1 MSKKEKIFLALIF
14 LLAFGIRLINVGN
27 HPTFISDE
35 ASIGYNAWSIL
46 KTGRDEWEK
55 FLPLSFKAFGEYKL
69 PLYVYLLVPFV
80 KIFGLNELAVRLPSV
95 VFGSFTVIAVY
106 FLVRELFLDKKWEAP
121 LIASFLLAIS
131 PWHIQASRMAL
142 EANLSLFL
150 VVLGAVLFL
159 KGLGSRKFLLFSFIV
174 FALSFYTYNACRV
187 FVPFCFGFW
196 LFINR
201 KKIGSLKRLLLPSV
215 VGFLILTPLLV
226 SGFRGTGERLEKV
239 GIFYDPGIKAEINE
253 KRGTCLN
260 SRSEFIC
267 RALYNRPVFYS
278 LNFVKNY
285 LTHFSW
291 NFLFAEGGGLSQYGV
306 PGRGEFYFF
315 ELPLI
320 ILGIVFLTKNYWF
333 TSKLLFAWVFFAPIA
348 NSFTGR
354 AHPVRAIFILPILQ
368 IFAACGLVFVLKIFK
383 NKIFKS
389 FFVLIFLGIAALSFK
404 NFLIDYFLNYPQVHT
419 STWQAGYKS
428 LYFKLAQM
436 EGSYK
441 RIFVTKFYGEPHIFY
456 LFYRQ
461 YSPKEYQEGKEVIRY
476 DREDKWV
483 NVDRIGKYWFFEK
496 INIEEIQKGDLVVIA
511 PWQENFELR
520 ILDEV
525 KYQDGE
531 TAFLIGEIK

>member
-1 MSKKEKIFLALIF
+1 MSRKKKIILTLIF
-14 LLAFGIRLINVGN
+14 LLALGARLFNVGN
-27 HPTFISDE
+27 YPTFISDE

-46 KTGRDEWEK
+46 KTGKDEWGK

-69 PLYVYLLVPFV
+69 PLYIYLLVPFV

-95 VFGSFTVIAVY
+95 IFGSFTVIAVY
-106 FLVRELFLDKKWEAP
+106 FLARELFLNKKWEVP

-150 VVLGAVLFL
+150 VVLGAILFL
-159 KGLGSRKFLLFSFIV
+159 KGLGNHKFLLFSFIV
-174 FALSFYTYNACRV
+174 FALSFYTYNVCRL
-187 FVPFCFGFW
+187 FVPLCFGFW
-196 LFINR
+196 LVLNR
-201 KKIGSLKRLLLPSV
+201 KKFGGFKRLLLPGA
-215 VGFLILTPLLV
+215 VGILILIPLLT

-253 KRGTCLN
+253 KRGACLN
-260 SRSEFIC
+260 NCSEFIC
-267 RALYNRPVFYS
+267 RVLYNRPVFYS

-291 NFLFAEGGGLSQYGV
+291 KFLFARGGGLSQYGV

-320 ILGIVFLTKNYWF
+320 VLGIIYLIENHWF
-333 TSKLLFAWVFFAPIA
+333 VSKLLFSWVFLAPIA
-348 NSFTGR
+348 NSFTGQ

-368 IFAACGLVFVLKIFK
+368 IFAACGLVFVMKVFK

-389 FFVLIFLGIAALSFK
+389 FFILIFLGIAVLSFK
-404 NFLIDYFLNYPQVHT
+404 NFLIDYFLNYPQAHT
-419 STWQAGYKS
+419 STWQAGYKP
-428 LYFKLAQM
+428 LYFKLTRM
-436 EGSYK
+436 EGDYK

-461 YSPKEYQEGKEVIRY
+461 YNPREYQEEEEVIRY

-496 INIEEIQKGDLVVIA
+496 INTEEVKRGDLVAIA
-511 PWQENFELR
+511 PWQENFELKVLNE
-520 ILDEV
+520 I
-525 KYQDGE
+525 KYQDGK
-531 TAFLIGEIK
+531 TAFLIGEVK